1 MQLNQPRPDVEARVF
16 SKLYS
21 RTVNEAGGRGSKD
34 TVAFERRLADFR
46 TQEMQKIISE
56 LSTTSVV
63 TFRRT

>member
-34 TVAFERRLADFR
+34 TVAFERLADFR